1 MPNQLPAGLREE
13 TSDLIQRLRDR
24 EPRLYGPLAQRLQSV
39 LAYDGP
45 ELRAF
50 VRQAVWLADVNLFHG
65 DQIHLQVLADAYARE
80 PSDAAQAMADAFR
93 AGADEARQLRAVVEA
108 WYRFAWHEPSP
119 P

>member
-1 MPNQLPAGLREE
+1 MTTHAPAGLREE

-24 EPRLYGPLAQRLQSV
+24 EPRLYGPLAQRLQAV

-45 ELRAF
+45 DLRAF

-65 DQIHLQVLADAYARE
+65 DQIHLEVLADSYARE
-80 PSDAAQAMADAFR
+80 PRDEARAMAAAFR
-93 AGADEARQLRAVVEA
+93 AGADEARQLKAVVAA
-108 WYRFAWHEPSP
+108 WYRFGWHEPTP